1 MQPTRATTGITA
13 VAAFAAILGGAT
25 ACAGEEDPTAR
36 ATDTSVPSSA
46 ESESPE
52 ATSSMVDFG
61 EEPAV
66 QPRYK
71 QLALDAVDDG
81 LITMVPT
88 ALPDGWSVG
97 GGGYHAADP
106 QWWRMELTSPAGPVV
121 LDQLAGETDDVLGEH
136 QGALE
141 AADDVD
147 LSDWGIGTWAQWD
160 NGDLTLLTRE
170 VKGSVVVVQGP
181 DVESASDLAKS
192 LLPAEDSRS
201 SED

>member
-13 VAAFAAILGGAT
+13 VAAFAAVLGGAT
-25 ACAGEEDPTAR
+25 ACGGDEDPTAR
-36 ATDTSVPSSA
+36 ATDTSVPSSS

-52 ATSSMVDFG
+52 APSSMVDFG

-66 QPRYK
+66 ESRYK

-88 ALPDGWSVG
+88 VLPDGWTVA
-97 GGGYHAADP
+97 GGGYHADDP

-136 QGALE
+136 EGSLE
-141 AADDVD
+141 PADDVD
-147 LSDWGIGTWAQWD
+147 LSKWGIGTWSQWD

-181 DVESASDLAKS
+181 DVDSTSDLAKS